1 MHLCTLFVLMLIT
14 AVSGH
19 SPIFVSDDMKT
30 IEIIRDPTHSWA
42 YYASDFLV
50 NVYTHQYKADY
61 HPGDDMFVE
70 YLTPRNDIVDVPC
83 FNFTVEEE
91 LETGGHHL
99 INIIINHV
107 ESSLYCTKPFFDP
120 WAVSAYN
127 THDVWNKTA
136 VNRTRVVIFVN
147 HEQQPYVL
155 AVGRTEAVLFRDM
168 LRFSYIK
175 LRIQEW
181 SDVLT
186 LPWSILIAYSIAIV
200 IWVSGRWF
208 RKTTSSFIILLI
220 IFSYVANMGDMVY
233 NYIRIGELEMDV
245 GPEYEGDHEHEHEH
259 TMDMSVFFWIHILLP
274 LLFIGLLS
282 AYFVIR
288 EDTQLHCPIG
298 AWLELHASIDILT
311 LFVFA
316 LFSLFCF
323 QPGAML
329 ATLLLVFLAIY
340 EMATLQTEDSVGKY
354 RKLQKQTRLTVNG

>member
-1 MHLCTLFVLMLIT
+1 M
-14 AVSGH
+14 
-19 SPIFVSDDMKT
+19 
-30 IEIIRDPTHSWA
+30 
-42 YYASDFLV
+42 
-50 NVYTHQYKADY
+50 
-61 HPGDDMFVE
+61 
-70 YLTPRNDIVDVPC
+70 
-83 FNFTVEEE
+83 
-91 LETGGHHL
+91 
-99 INIIINHV
+99 
-107 ESSLYCTKPFFDP
+107 
-120 WAVSAYN
+120 
-127 THDVWNKTA
+127 
-136 VNRTRVVIFVN
+136 VIFVN

-274 LLFIGLLS
+274 LLFIGLLC
-282 AYFVIR
+282 
-288 EDTQLHCPIG
+288 Q
-298 AWLELHASIDILT
+298 
-311 LFVFA
+311 
-316 LFSLFCF
+316 
-323 QPGAML
+323 
-329 ATLLLVFLAIY
+329 
-340 EMATLQTEDSVGKY
+340 
-354 RKLQKQTRLTVNG
+354 